1 MKFKNHLSISANK
14 NITSRETFK
23 SFVLYKKDIVKKNK
37 NLSSRKAAQTT
48 DIPSKIIKKN
58 TDIFGSYLCELFS
71 DCIKKGIFPDTLK
84 HANIT
89 PVFKKGYM
97 RPKENYRL
105 VSTLPVISKIFKK
118 FLFRKIYLFM
128 DLVLF
133 KYQCGFRKRFSALL
147 AMLAKCKRTV
157 DKENVFG
164 VLLTDISHYCLT

>member
-118 FLFRKIYLFM
+118 LVFRKIYPFM
-128 DLVLF
+128 DPVLF

-157 DKENVFG
+157 DKEMF
-164 VLLTDISHYCLT
+164 LEFC